1 MLSRLYL
8 PLDSNNGIC
17 TIGHTHFVSMLED
30 GLHWWE
36 CVQKVKIVL
45 VYAQSESN
53 QRQLSKWLRPL
64 SKVHANF
71 GEAAGSLQR
80 FFADHANFKV
90 PPRAAKPA
98 QNQPRDL
105 AFFGSGRT
113 SAGAGGGSRPGAFS
127 SGGPDLLL
135 SSLANVPSAA
145 DASGLPGCLADP

>member
-1 MLSRLYL
+1 M
-8 PLDSNNGIC
+8 
-17 TIGHTHFVSMLED
+17 
-30 GLHWWE
+30 
-36 CVQKVKIVL
+36 
-45 VYAQSESN
+45 AQSESN

-64 SKVHANF
+64 SKVHTNF

-105 AFFGSGRT
+105 AFFGTSRT
-113 SAGAGGGSRPGAFS
+113 GAGGGGGGSSRPGPLA

-145 DASGLPGCLADP
+145 DASGLPGCLALPHGAFCTVQCRCLAGALRVQNHTPLAKQLWHHVQGCPRGMGGC